1 MKTLYVLTIC
11 FALSVFAKGQSLSPT
26 VISTAGDYYTGTAAT
41 LSVTIG
47 EPVVETYTSGSN
59 VLSTGFQQSDLIKQL
74 QLTLNLEGLWN
85 GTGMNKAQGAS
96 GNQYPGNVADQIN
109 VELHH
114 AANYNNIVYT
124 ATGVNLTTNGQAV
137 VSVPGTKSG
146 SYYLAVKHRNS
157 IETVS
162 AVPVSFSG
170 MSVNYNFSDN
180 LAKAFGNNQKLLST
194 GVYGLFT
201 GDTNGDG
208 AVNALDLIGIGTDAS
223 NFVSGYINTD
233 LNGDGI
239 IDALDLI
246 PTDNNAAGFV
256 SAKKP

>member
-1 MKTLYVLTIC
+1 MKTLLVLTIC
-11 FALSVFAKGQSLSPT
+11 AALSVFAKGQSLAPT
-26 VISTAGDYYTGTAAT
+26 VLSTAGDFYTGTAAT
-41 LSVTIG
+41 LSITIG

-59 VLSTGFQQSDLIKQL
+59 VLSTGFQQSDLMKQL
-74 QLTLNLEGLWN
+74 LLALNLEGLWN
-85 GTGMNKAQGAS
+85 GTGMNKAQGTS

-114 AANYNNIVYT
+114 AANYNTIVYT
-124 ATGVNLTTNGQAV
+124 ATGVNLTTSGVAA

-162 AVPVSFSG
+162 AAPVSFSG
-170 MSVNYNFSDN
+170 LNVNYNFTDN
-180 LAKAFGNNQKLLST
+180 IAKAYGNNLKLLPT

-208 AVNALDLIGIGTDAS
+208 LVNALDLIGIGTDAG
-223 NFVSGYINTD
+223 NFVTGYVNTD
-233 LNGDGI
+233 VNGDGI
-239 IDALDLI
+239 VDALDLI
-246 PTDNNAAGFV
+246 PADNNAAGFV
-256 SAKKP
+256 SVKKP

>member
-1 MKTLYVLTIC
+1 MKTLLVMTIC
-11 FALSVFAKGQSLSPT
+11 AAFSVFASGQTLSPT
-26 VISTAGDYYTGTAAT
+26 VISTAGDFYTGTSAT
-41 LSVTIG
+41 LSITIG

-59 VLSTGFQQSDLIKQL
+59 VVSSGFQQSDLMKQL
-74 QLTLNLEGLWN
+74 QLTINLEGLWN
-85 GTGMNKAQGAS
+85 GTSMNKTQGTS
-96 GNQYPGNVADQIN
+96 GDQYPGNIADKIT

-114 AANYNNIVYT
+114 AANYITIVYS
-124 ATGVNLTTNGQAV
+124 ATGVNLTTSGQAA

-162 AVPVSFSG
+162 AAPVSFSG
-170 MSVNYNFSDN
+170 LNVNYNFTDN
-180 LAKAFGNNQKLLST
+180 ITKAFGNNQKLLPT

-208 AVNALDLIGIGTDAS
+208 LVNALDLIGIGADAG
-223 NFVSGYINTD
+223 NFVSGYVNAD

-239 IDALDLI
+239 VDALDLI
-246 PTDNNAAGFV
+246 PADNNAAGFV
-256 SAKKP
+256 SVKKP

>member
-1 MKTLYVLTIC
+1 MKTLLVMTIC
-11 FALSVFAKGQSLSPT
+11 AAFSVFASGQTLSPT

-59 VLSTGFQQSDLIKQL
+59 VLSTGFQQSDLMKQL

-85 GTGMNKAQGAS
+85 GTTMNKAQGTN
-96 GNQYPGNVADQIN
+96 GNQYPGNIADKIT
-109 VELHH
+109 VELRQ
-114 AANYNNIVYT
+114 ASNYNTLVFSANGIDLS
-124 ATGVNLTTNGQAV
+124 TGGQAAV
-137 VSVPGTKSG
+137 RVPGTKSG

-162 AVPVSFSG
+162 AAPVSFSG

-180 LAKAFGNNQKLLST
+180 ISKAYGNNLKLLLS
-194 GVYGLFT
+194 GVYGIFT
-201 GDTNGDG
+201 GDINGDG
-208 AVNALDLIGIGTDAS
+208 SVNVLDLSGIGTDAS

>member
-1 MKTLYVLTIC
+1 MKTLLVMTIC
-11 FALSVFAKGQSLSPT
+11 AAFSVFASGQTLSPT
-26 VISTAGDYYTGTAAT
+26 VISTAGDFYTGTSAM
-41 LSVTIG
+41 LSITIG

-59 VLSTGFQQSDLIKQL
+59 VLSTGFQQSDLTKQL

-114 AANYNNIVYT
+114 AANYNTIVYT
-124 ATGVNLTTNGQAV
+124 VTAVNLTTSGQAAV
-137 VSVPGTKSG
+137 NVPGTKSG

-180 LAKAFGNNQKLLST
+180 ISKAYGNNLKLLLS
-194 GVYGLFT
+194 GVYGIFT
-201 GDTNGDG
+201 GDINGDG
-208 AVNALDLIGIGTDAS
+208 SVNALDLSGIGTDAG
-223 NFVSGYINTD
+223 NFVSGYVNTD
-233 LNGDGI
+233 VNGDGV

-246 PTDNNAAGFV
+246 PADNNAAGFV